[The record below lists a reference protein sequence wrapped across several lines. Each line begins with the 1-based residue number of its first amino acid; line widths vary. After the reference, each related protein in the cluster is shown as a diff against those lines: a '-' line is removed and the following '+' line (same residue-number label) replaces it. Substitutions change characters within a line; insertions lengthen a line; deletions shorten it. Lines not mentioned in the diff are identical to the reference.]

1 MHKEGLPKQSLF
13 VSATN
18 ETMKSLVGYPMTY
31 TPRLCILLSRDGG
44 NATKIKNM
52 EELEMS
58 TVLSRQDIINIIYGA
73 TVLGAG
79 GGGSASSGLEMLEN
93 YIKKHGDPKLRMIST
108 GEMNV
113 NAYAAVTAGMGSPV
127 ALKDIDFT
135 PYAVNAYNA
144 LVDMAATMVVP

>member
-52 EELEMS
+52 EEL
-58 TVLSRQDIINIIYGA
+58 
-73 TVLGAG
+73 
-79 GGGSASSGLEMLEN
+79 
-93 YIKKHGDPKLRMIST
+93 
-108 GEMNV
+108 
-113 NAYAAVTAGMGSPV
+113 
-127 ALKDIDFT
+127 
-135 PYAVNAYNA
+135 
-144 LVDMAATMVVP
+144 